1 MEELTE
7 TRGWKIIENK
17 ININDCNVEIF
28 INSKK
33 NQQENSKEIP
43 LKLYASPK
51 YDLKQVIKGKE
62 KNKIKNCVFQY
73 KKVQKKI

>member
-51 YDLKQVIKGKE
+51 YDLKQVIKGK
-62 KNKIKNCVFQY
+62 KKIKIKNSVFQY